1 MSSAD
6 MCQCAG
12 CFPARQAAKASKEKM
27 RLREKLEQIKKQAA
41 GKSENHVVENKPN
54 E

>member
-12 CFPARQAAKASKEKM
+12 CFPARQAADAFEKQM
-27 RLREKLEQIKKQAA
+27 RLRQKIKDLKSRAA
-41 GKSENHVVENKPN
+41 KKSDTNTAENKPN

>member
-12 CFPARQAAKASKEKM
+12 CFPARQAADAFAKKMAILEKI
-27 RLREKLEQIKKQAA
+27 REIKKRKESS
-41 GKSENHVVENKPN
+41 GDRKND
-54 E
+54 